1 MLIRTIGVQVETY
14 PSAPEFL
21 TANRIYPDVS
31 WQTFSC
37 QVMNGVQLQ
46 KKLTELSSTL
56 PIIFITARG
65 DVPTAVSAV
74 TEWCRRLH

>member
-21 TANRIYPDVS
+21 TANRIPGCLVA
-31 WQTFSC
+31 TFSC
-37 QVMNGVQLQ
+37 QVMNGIQLQ